1 MSQRILNVSERALG
15 QQKQAGRLFYIALRT
30 AERYLK
36 AVKKGKCPR
45 RLTTD
50 KMSSKKESQTRPVF
64 YRLRPLDSLLVAVPL
79 AFFVHFLPG
88 WKNETLLFFISG
100 TALIPLAAWL
110 GRATEHLSA
119 RAGPGIGGLLNAT
132 LGNAPELILSLAALS
147 KGLIVIVKASITG
160 AILGNILLVLGTAIL
175 AGGTRFPHQ
184 RFNQTAS
191 RIAATSLCLA
201 VIGLIIPTIFHA
213 ATARQSGDWSSRATQ
228 NLSLAVALVLFVTYI
243 LWLVFSLITHR
254 DLFMG
259 TDLSDLAVKER
270 QKSAWP
276 AFNAFIV
283 LALAAIFIA
292 VMSEFLAGSAE
303 ATCKSLGLTEV
314 FAGVIIVAVIGNAS
328 EFTAVAAAIK
338 NQMDLSLSIAVGS
351 SLQIALFITPVLIFV
366 FYLFGLRMTLEFSLP
381 EVAAL
386 TLAVGIV
393 VLISGD
399 GECNWFEGA
408 QLLAVYLIIAV
419 LFFFLPGG

>member
-1 MSQRILNVSERALG
+1 MSPKNEP
-15 QQKQAGRLFYIALRT
+15 T
-30 AERYLK
+30 
-36 AVKKGKCPR
+36 PR
-45 RLTTD
+45 V
-50 KMSSKKESQTRPVF
+50 P
-64 YRLRPLDSLLVAVPL
+64 YRLQPLDSLLLAVPL
-79 AFFVHFLPG
+79 AFLIHFVPG
-88 WKNETLLFFISG
+88 WKNETLLFFTSG

-175 AGGTRFPHQ
+175 AGGTRYPHQ
-184 RFNQTAS
+184 RFNQTATLVG
-191 RIAATSLCLA
+191 ATSLTLA

-213 ATARQSGDWSSRATQ
+213 ATARQSDDWSSRATQ
-228 NLSLAVALVLFVTYI
+228 NLSLAVAVVLFVTYL

-259 TDLSDLAVKER
+259 TDLGDLAIKER
-270 QKSAWP
+270 QKSAWAAP
-276 AFNAFIV
+276 KALLV
-283 LALAAIFIA
+283 LALAGVFIA

-303 ATCKSLGLTEV
+303 AACQSLGLTEV
-314 FAGVIIVAVIGNAS
+314 FAGVIIIAVIGNAS
-328 EFTAVAAAIK
+328 EFTAVLAALR
-338 NQMDLSLSIAVGS
+338 NEMDLSLSIAVGS
-351 SLQIALFITPVLIFV
+351 SLQIALFITPVLIFAS
-366 FYLFGLRMTLEFSLP
+366 YLFGLQMTLEFSLP

-386 TLAVGIV
+386 SLAVGIV

-419 LFFFLPGG
+419 LFFFLPAR

>member
-1 MSQRILNVSERALG
+1 MS
-15 QQKQAGRLFYIALRT
+15 
-30 AERYLK
+30 
-36 AVKKGKCPR
+36 P
-45 RLTTD
+45 
-50 KMSSKKESQTRPVF
+50 KKEGQTRHPF
-64 YRLRPLDSLLVAVPL
+64 YRLRPLDALLLAVPL
-79 AFFVHFLPG
+79 AFFVDFVPS

-119 RAGPGIGGLLNAT
+119 RSGPGIGGLLNAT
-132 LGNAPELILSLAALS
+132 LGNAPELILSLAGLS

-175 AGGTRFPHQ
+175 AGGMRFPHQ
-184 RFNQTAS
+184 RFNQTAT
-191 RIAATSLCLA
+191 RVAATSLSLA

-213 ATARQSGDWSSRATQ
+213 ATARQSDDWSSRATQ
-228 NLSLAVALVLFVTYI
+228 GLSLAVAAILFLTYL

-259 TDLSDLAVKER
+259 PDLGGLALKER

-276 AFNAFIV
+276 APKAFMV
-283 LALAAIFIA
+283 LAVAALFIA

-303 ATCKSLGLTEV
+303 GTCKSLGLTEV

-328 EFTAVAAAIK
+328 EFTAVLAALK

-351 SLQIALFITPVLIFV
+351 SLQIALFITPVLLFAS
-366 FYLFGLRMTLEFSLP
+366 YLFGLRMTLEFSLP

-386 TLAVGIV
+386 SLAVGIV

-419 LFFFLPGG
+419 LFFFLPAR